1 MKRLMFIM
9 NSDVDFLFQVVEIQS
24 QSYIKIILSIR
35 CIIFLN
41 DELLSSMKH
50 RLLNALS
57 RSENTLLSYSI
68 VWETFCNWRKRMF
81 TKTINCM
88 HVSTNV
94 IVRFVINVFFFVWFP
109 IIWFL
114 ESVIIHLSG
123 LDINTWIPVFDP
135 ELTYVQQLPVFM

>member
-68 VWETFCNWRKRMF
+68 VWETFCN
-81 TKTINCM
+81 
-88 HVSTNV
+88 
-94 IVRFVINVFFFVWFP
+94 
-109 IIWFL
+109 
-114 ESVIIHLSG
+114 
-123 LDINTWIPVFDP
+123 
-135 ELTYVQQLPVFM
+135 